1 MSDGI
6 EKVSIVIS
14 RASLEDVYPGLMM
27 ANSARMEGI
36 EANVLFM
43 FFGLEAINR
52 HHFEHLRVAAVANPG
67 VHVPPMIAG
76 LPGVA
81 TMVTHHLEH
90 RIAQLD
96 IPPVPEFITL
106 LADSGARLYACKA
119 SAELFDLER
128 ADFIDELQGIIT
140 IGEFYAIAAGGQI
153 IFT

>member
-1 MSDGI
+1 MADPI
-6 EKVSIVIS
+6 EKVSIVIA
-14 RASLEDVYPGLMM
+14 RASLEDVYPGLIM

-43 FFGLEAINR
+43 FYGLEAINK
-52 HHFEHLRVAAVANPG
+52 HHFAHLRVAAVANPG

-76 LPGVA
+76 LPGVTSA
-81 TMVTHHLEH
+81 LTHHLEH

-106 LADSGARLYACKA
+106 LSDSGAKLWACKA

-128 ADFIDELQGIIT
+128 DDFIDELHGIIT
-140 IGEFYAIAAGGQI
+140 IGEFYALAAGGQI